1 MGRYSDALQG
11 VLGGDITALLGG
23 AGLATA
29 GLIALN
35 EAYQALSEMVKET
48 NAEIKQTADVTN
60 LTGQALDDIT
70 SKIKATASTFEKDYK
85 EVLMAT
91 NTVAKE
97 FGISQ
102 SEALDVVNDGFVNG
116 LDASGEYL
124 HNIREYSTQF
134 SQAGLTAKE
143 FNQIT
148 QLGLQEGIF
157 SDKALDVVKEGGIR
171 LREYTK
177 ATQDAIK
184 PLGDLRVQQ
193 IENAVA
199 SGDTFKAIQLVSD
212 GLEEVALT
220 ASEKGTIIADVFGGA
235 GEDAGLRYIEMLG
248 DVNTEQSTLNGT
260 LTKAKEIMQN
270 SLKANERL
278 ANAQIEISKSLQGVN
293 GSLDVFTTNLEA
305 TGLEIFLFLINE
317 IKGVI
322 NDLSPIFDELTNA
335 WTELSNEFES
345 ATGSSGWMSKFLK
358 FIFRWFTGLTRLKIS
373 LSAVFTALTWF
384 AKVVTKVIR
393 LSKEGYN
400 SAKDF
405 ALSFDFIRVS
415 VQAVKDVFD
424 GFIQVMRDSPRYMN
438 AFVSAFKETFT
449 QLKNLASSTF
459 KSLGDGITGVF
470 TLDRAKLKQA
480 IKGLSSDFIE
490 AGGEIADAWLRGFNQ
505 KIEEE
510 TEKEEEQTTTTS
522 ESEETTNEETPCEP
536 VTSEEVEK
544 IEEDLDASDLGASDL
559 LSDLEL
565 LQLKQANELLTKK
578 LQYQKLVNEGQMSDA
593 AMQYELNQLMQ
604 DHLGEINEQLEKEK
618 ELAKTDE
625 EKLKISNKILDNEI
639 KIAEL
644 KKDATIDNTETT
656 TSTDDSGG
664 DDDDD
669 DVDILK
675 RSIEESIN
683 LIESLYD
690 KAHEKRMSQLE
701 AELEQNLRNQEII
714 KEGIENGSELAE
726 QSLAVEK
733 RIQAEREAEIQ
744 RLEQKALKLNALIAL
759 LQVWGET
766 GNLAETLTGFTALQS
781 AASQVQAGFYEGTD
795 EVGSTGSEVKHSN
808 GRDGYIAKLDKGE
821 MVFNS
826 KQSDELRGLGFTTR
840 DSMLDLARM
849 AEMGVQ
855 KGGGVV
861 AIKEDNSI
869 LVEQLKEQNELLK
882 KLPKLM
888 PVHNRGLT
896 DNPKYVQEIF
906 KTGNVTNKVKRRARG
921 SWQS

>member
-124 HNIREYSTQF
+124 DNIREYSTQF

-260 LTKAKEIMQN
+260 LTKAQEIMQN

-384 AKVVTKVIR
+384 ANGVTKVIR
-393 LSKEGYN
+393 LLKEGYN

-490 AGGEIADAWLRGFNQ
+490 AGEEIAAAWLRGFNQ

-510 TEKEEEQTTTTS
+510 TEKEEGENNIVNTIKKAVKKQFKKGGG
-522 ESEETTNEETPCEP
+522 ES
-536 VTSEEVEK
+536 SSGLGASG
-544 IEEDLDASDLGASDL
+544 LDASDLGASDL